1 MLRRLP
7 VLVAAA
13 VVGALAPVAR
23 GEDVAAPPS
32 APTPPPPP
40 AAPAP
45 DDAGPAS
52 PTGRPGLPLRYRS
65 PEEIEAALR
74 SIAARPPWGWPVRL
88 ERYGTSAAGRP
99 LLALR
104 VGRPDAPQVLVH
116 GGLGARDAAGVAA
129 ALAFADLVAPD
140 VTPSEGGGGPRLP
153 PPDDRVAWIVVPA
166 PNPDALASFL
176 SGRPRWGGGD
186 TDRDRDG
193 RRGEDGPDDLDGDG
207 EVLSMRRRRAT
218 GSFVP
223 DDAPGKDGKVLGD
236 PRAMPD
242 AGVDARRAVSYDAP
256 VPEGKDDDGDG
267 VVDEDPPGTDVAR
280 NLMGFWDEM
289 GAWPG
294 DGDFPGSAPEAKAL
308 MDLSYDAPAL
318 IGWYAFTSEGPRLE
332 RASERGNDADAD
344 DALYGTL
351 APAWREAAGGV
362 ELRKASERPGAS
374 ENRGSDL
381 DWAARH
387 LGAVALRVPVWRIVK
402 EATVGRDRA
411 DPDELDWLVWNDR
424 VLGGKGFVPWHE
436 VAHPT
441 WGTVEVG
448 GWRAFSRHEPPRD
461 LLAGAVRSVLR
472 VPLAHAAVA
481 PRLSVVV
488 EVEPRGAG
496 LAVVRARA
504 ANVGGG
510 PTETVRAERAQR
522 AHAVRLSLRAAEGV
536 EVLAGPKVIGVGTL
550 GAGAVSTPVEWLV
563 RRAGPGALGTVT
575 AAHRVAGTAT
585 GEATLR

>member
-207 EVLSMRRRRAT
+207 EILVMRVADENGDLVDDERDPRLMRARK
-218 GSFVP
+218 
-223 DDAPGKDGKVLGD
+223 PGERGRWRVLG
-236 PRAMPD
+236 
-242 AGVDARRAVSYDAP
+242 S
-256 VPEGKDDDGDG
+256 EGTDEDGDG
-267 VVDEDPPGTDVAR
+267 RVNEDGPGGVDPNRNFPCEWRPEPEQGGAGPYPLSEPETRATAQFVLAHPRIAAVQSYHNAGRMILRPPAARTDREAGFPAEDRALYDELGKRGELLLPGYRYMQIREDLYRVHGGFVEWTAHALGVPSFTNELWGLFGWGTSVVGGDLEALRWNDVALHGEGFVRWKQARHPTLGAVELGGWRRFTIRSTPVDFLPDLCVR
-280 NLMGFWDEM
+280 N
-289 GAWPG
+289 
-294 DGDFPGSAPEAKAL
+294 AL
-308 MDLSYDAPAL
+308 FTLEHAASVPDLAVRVVA
-318 IGWYAFTSEGPRLE
+318 
-332 RASERGNDADAD
+332 RARD
-344 DALYGTL
+344 
-351 APAWREAAGGV
+351 GGV
-362 ELRKASERPGAS
+362 ERLRVVV
-374 ENRGSDL
+374 ENRAML
-381 DWAARH
+381 PTVTVWAARH
-387 LGAVALRVPVWRIVK
+387 GLLPADGVAVTGARVLAAREVEVPGAGPVAVPVVEGVARLEEGVRGTASRTLDLWL
-402 EATVGRDRA
+402 A
-411 DPDELDWLVWNDR
+411 PDARPTEVVVTSR
-424 VLGGKGFVPWHE
+424 LGG
-436 VAHPT
+436 
-441 WGTVEVG
+441 
-448 GWRAFSRHEPPRD
+448 
-461 LLAGAVRSVLR
+461 
-472 VPLAHAAVA
+472 
-481 PRLSVVV
+481 
-488 EVEPRGAG
+488 
-496 LAVVRARA
+496 VVRA
-504 ANVGGG
+504 
-510 PTETVRAERAQR
+510 
-522 AHAVRLSLRAAEGV
+522 AV
-536 EVLAGPKVIGVGTL
+536 K
-550 GAGAVSTPVEWLV
+550 
-563 RRAGPGALGTVT
+563 
-575 AAHRVAGTAT
+575 
-585 GEATLR
+585 